1 MKYEMLLVEYLD
13 SGLLLAEVV
22 GLLVSFLESR
32 VALFLTR
39 HSIEVT

>member
-1 MKYEMLLVEYLD
+1 MKHEMLLVEYLD

-22 GLLVSFLESR
+22 GLLILFLASL